1 MEIMK
6 ERIPIPR
13 RAVQLLSFEETPGA
27 WFCGAAGTP
36 PELEEALKRTAAIE
50 RTHGVKIHLLDAHAV
65 CGPAHL
71 ASALL
76 HARRAKERGRA
87 HAREPKVELMLYL
100 TGSRQITRAI
110 EAAGIGP
117 KSLGVA
123 MAIEGGAQE
132 AYDAHVEVLHALD
145 LSRDDKVLEP
155 SAKKAKALG
164 VSGKAKDPAGWEALA
179 IEKVAVLDL
188 E

>member
-1 MEIMK
+1 MK
-6 ERIPIPR
+6 DGVFVPSRGR
-13 RAVQLLSFEETPGA
+13 HLVSFEETPGA
-27 WFCGAAGTP
+27 WFCGASGTP
-36 PELEEALKRTAAIE
+36 PPLEEALGRTAAVE
-50 RTHGVKIHLLDAHAV
+50 RAHGVKIHLLDAGAV
-65 CGPAHL
+65 CGAAHL

-100 TGSRQITRAI
+100 TGNRQIARAI

-117 KSLGVA
+117 ETLGVA
-123 MAIEGGAQE
+123 IAIEGAAQE
-132 AYDAHVEVLHALD
+132 AYDAHVEVLHALE
-145 LSRDDKVLEP
+145 LSRDDSVIEP

-164 VSGKAKDPAGWEALA
+164 VSGTAKDEAGWEALA

-188 E
+188 D